1 MKLEKTDDE
10 RFVRDMHSTAVLNKD
25 RDAYDRFLLERQQ
38 HLQQQQMA
46 ADVENLRGELSEIKQ
61 LLKQL
66 LNGNTHGTRNR

>member
-66 LNGNTHGTRNR
+66 LNGNTHGTRNS